1 MKKLVY
7 LIIILSLSFYCAPK
21 QDEVER
27 TLEDG
32 ADVVINHLKPY
43 KIKGQPSS
51 FSLEE
56 ELVIDFSS
64 DKIGNLGIAG
74 AVGFEVASDGTIYFM
89 YSDKSDDLI
98 FQFNEK
104 GHFQT
109 SFGRKGQGPGDIQF
123 IRVSGIDA
131 NDNLVI
137 SDHGNKKMITFSKN
151 GKLVN
156 EEHYPRKVNTIFPL
170 DNGKYIGEWRKIAH
184 PDTDFYWR
192 GISLYDSAFNEMK
205 VLDRYKMPSP
215 IKKGYRGVNINE
227 FFTWKI
233 SNGYIYIG
241 NEDRGYEILKY
252 DLDGNLRRKIRKE
265 YIPLKVS
272 ADLIKERKGS
282 VERRGLKQWFP
293 EFYLPICD
301 FFPDD
306 EGRLYIMTFEKGE
319 NEREFWY
326 DVFNPEGVFINRKKF
341 KIYTWGEIAASAQVK
356 RNRLYCFE
364 EEDDGFRVFKVYKM
378 IWE

>member
-1 MKKLVY
+1 MKKSPW
-7 LIIILSLSFYCAPK
+7 LICIFCFLIYCGPK

-27 TLEDG
+27 IIEDG
-32 ADVVINHLKPY
+32 VEAVVNHLESY
-43 KIKGQPSS
+43 KIKGQPSY
-51 FSLEE
+51 FTLEE
-56 ELVIDFSS
+56 ELSIDFSS
-64 DKIGNLGIAG
+64 DEIGYLGIAG

-89 YSDKSDDLI
+89 YSDKSDELI

-104 GHFQT
+104 GRFQT
-109 SFGRKGQGPGDIQF
+109 SFGKKGQGPGEIQF
-123 IRVSGIDA
+123 VRVSGIDA

-137 SDHGNKKMITFSKN
+137 SDHVNKKIITFSKN

-156 EEHYPRKVNTIFPL
+156 EEHYPRKLNTIFPL
-170 DNGKYIGEWRKIAH
+170 DNGKYIGEWRKIAE
-184 PDTDFYWR
+184 PNTDFYWR
-192 GISLYDSAFNEMK
+192 GISLYDSAFNEIK
-205 VLDRYKMPSP
+205 ILDRYKMPSP

-233 SNGYIYIG
+233 SNGHIYIG
-241 NEDRGYEILKY
+241 NEDRGYEILQY
-252 DLDGNLRRKIRKE
+252 DLDGNLLRKIRKE
-265 YIPLKVS
+265 YIPVKVP
-272 ADLIKERKGS
+272 ADLVKERKGS

-319 NEREFWY
+319 NEREYWY
-326 DVFNPEGVFINRKKF
+326 DVFNPDGIFINRKIL
-341 KIYTWGEIAASAQVK
+341 KIYTWGEFAVCAQVK

-364 EEDDGFRVFKVYKM
+364 EKDDGFRAFKVYKM
-378 IWE
+378 KWE